1 MATVLLA
8 VHDLFFTA
16 KLDALLRQA
25 GHTPLAGGG
34 SDALLAAAAAAP
46 PELLIVDLD
55 ATHLD
60 PLELLRRWQAQPA
73 TANVGV
79 LAYTHHANAG
89 AMRQARAL
97 GAAQVVTRAEI
108 ARQLPGLVARLTA

>member
-25 GHTPLAGGG
+25 GHTPQGGG
-34 SDALLAAAAAAP
+34 GDPLAVAEATP
-46 PELLIVDLD
+46 PDLLILDLN

-60 PLELLRRWQAQPA
+60 PLDLLRRWKAA
-73 TANVGV
+73 TATAALPV
-79 LAYTHHANAG
+79 LAYTNHANVG
-89 AMRQARAL
+89 GMRQAIEL
-97 GAAQVVTRAEI
+97 GADKVVARSEI
-108 ARQLPGLVARLTA
+108 AAHLSGLVARLTG